1 MLVVTLGYHTF
12 LAFLIKKSGEEP
24 KIEISIT
31 KVKPLDHGGDEN
43 QFASNHHLMEH
54 ASWLN
59 MVGKIGFVII
69 LIMFNVP
76 FWIVALTE
84 HFKSSEDI
92 FSSNL

>member
-1 MLVVTLGYHTF
+1 MKPLVV
-12 LAFLIKKSGEEP
+12 
-24 KIEISIT
+24 
-31 KVKPLDHGGDEN
+31 DHDGDEN

-84 HFKSSEDI
+84 HYKSSEDI
-92 FSSNL
+92 FSSHF

>member
-1 MLVVTLGYHTF
+1 MKPLVV
-12 LAFLIKKSGEEP
+12 
-24 KIEISIT
+24 
-31 KVKPLDHGGDEN
+31 DHDEDEN
-43 QFASNHHLMEH
+43 QFASNRHQLLER

-59 MVGKIGFVII
+59 MVGKIIFIVI

-92 FSSNL
+92 FSSF